1 MAQSSSLFLVKNDV
15 ALKYGAALVWE
26 IDRELNLD
34 FQGTKLSF
42 FLLKIETTIDG
53 IERCNPLSS
62 CYVEYVSY
70 HLHINCT
77 P

>member
-34 FQGTKLSF
+34 FQGTPLSF